1 MTATMVSARRAAK
14 NRSFGPWLERNL
26 FTRRRCMLGVIG
38 SALPRGLTISTPQC
52 AAAVTQR
59 SRVGSTGTSA
69 RRRAL
74 GGTSYHVNEAA
85 VDTQITMTETIDRLE
100 IKITY
105 LEQANAELSEVVYRQ
120 GKEIEALHAK
130 LAELRARFEAAQEPP
145 EPSAPSVERPPHY

>member
-1 MTATMVSARRAAK
+1 MPALLRTVTVSA
-14 NRSFGPWLERNL
+14 N
-26 FTRRRCMLGVIG
+26 
-38 SALPRGLTISTPQC
+38 
-52 AAAVTQR
+52 
-59 SRVGSTGTSA
+59 TSA

-74 GGTSYHVNEAA
+74 GATSYHAKRGTSVR
-85 VDTQITMTETIDRLE
+85 ITMTETIDRLE